1 MTLKNERLVK
11 QAELGKLVGLAES
24 YLAAAL
30 AMRKQGKY
38 PRQVIDL
45 GYNAAELCA
54 KALILAKQDVLPRR
68 HGGVVAIWSKL
79 YVLSGEVDKEIGRL
93 LNRSLDWRNLSRYD
107 PKAAIDSSTA
117 EDVLEAARKLIEIS
131 KKLLE
136 KLD

>member
-1 MTLKNERLVK
+1 MTIQNEQRVK
-11 QAELGKLVGLAES
+11 QAELGKLVELAEN

-30 AMRKQGKY
+30 AMREQRKY
-38 PRQVIDL
+38 QRQVIDL

-79 YVLSGEVDKEIGRL
+79 YVLPGEVDKEIGRV

-107 PKAAIDSSTA
+107 PKAAIDESMVA
-117 EDVLEAARKLIEIS
+117 DVLEAARKLIEIS
-131 KKLLE
+131 KKMLE
-136 KLD
+136 N